1 MSDITAFLLARIAER
16 EQAARNRVVYNDTAG
31 VTLLSHD
38 RSVTLEGF
46 TAQSLRLSVG
56 YPDAELLAECK
67 AKRRIVERHSSCGD
81 VSDGDPSSCPDI
93 RDLAAIHADHPD
105 YREEWRA

>member
-1 MSDITAFLLARIAER
+1 MSDIAAFLLARIAER
-16 EQAARNRVVYNDTAG
+16 EEAARNRVVYNDTAG

-46 TAQSLRLSVG
+46 KAQSLRLSVG
-56 YPDAELLAECK
+56 FPDAEVLAECR
-67 AKRRIVERHSSCGD
+67 AKRRIERHLACGD
-81 VSDGDPSSCPDI
+81 VSYGDSSTCPDI
-93 RDLAAIHADHPD
+93 RDLAAVHADHPD

>member
-16 EQAARNRVVYNDTAG
+16 EHAARNRVVYNDTAG

-46 TAQSLRLSVG
+46 KAESLRLAVG
-56 YPDAELLAECK
+56 FPDAEVLAECR
-67 AKRRIVERHSSCGD
+67 AKRRIVERHSACDD
-81 VSDGDPSSCPDI
+81 VSSGDPSTCPDL